1 MEMDDVKGVAILSGF
16 LAFGAFILGGI
27 MERKLAR
34 INKVVNQ
41 IEEDSKYVN

>member
-1 MEMDDVKGVAILSGF
+1 MDTEDVKGIAILTGF

-34 INKVVNQ
+34 INKVVKQ
-41 IEEDSKYVN
+41 IEEDAKYVN

>member
-41 IEEDSKYVN
+41 IEEDTKYVN

>member
-16 LAFGAFILGGI
+16 LAFGAFILGGM

-34 INKVVNQ
+34 INNVVKQ

>member
-16 LAFGAFILGGI
+16 LAFGAFILGGV

-41 IEEDSKYVN
+41 IEEDTKYVN